1 MGNSQSW
8 QRAQDS
14 AMCGDEAVSIEVFQ
28 DLTLTARD
36 GQRSALRDALHR
48 NATTPWRHAE
58 EREREF
64 PTTSSEF
71 LAFQRASGDNLA
83 ASGLTLCARED
94 GYEVVNIVPLEDDE
108 LGTSGY
114 NDILNDFIERVVGP
128 ASQELEF
135 DIVVTPRKQSITDWT
150 SDEVASALHT
160 FSVCANKSTGAGHP
174 ADRKRWFE
182 FLFAAHAANTRLD
195 AELLGRWLV
204 EAEKWPP
211 EVAFDL
217 VDRYQYSMDLLKSGA
232 AAP

>member
-1 MGNSQSW
+1 
-8 QRAQDS
+8 
-14 AMCGDEAVSIEVFQ
+14 MCGDEAVSIEVFQ
-28 DLTLTARD
+28 DLTLTSRD

-48 NATTPWRHAE
+48 NATPPWRHAE

-64 PTTSSEF
+64 PNTASEF
-71 LAFQRASGDNLA
+71 LAFERAPGDNLA

-94 GYEVVNIVPLEDDE
+94 GYEVVNIVPLEAGE
-108 LGTSGY
+108 LGVSGY
-114 NDILNDFIERVVGP
+114 NDILNDFIERVVGH
-128 ASQELEF
+128 ASRELEF
-135 DIVVTPRKQSITDWT
+135 DVGVTPRKQSITDWT

-211 EVAFDL
+211 EVAYDL

-232 AAP
+232 IAP